1 MTKAD
6 AANGIEL
13 SRAYWEQV
21 VAPIV
26 LERWP
31 SMPHAAAR
39 LGHGSDVLDLDDE
52 MSRDHDW
59 GLRLNLFVPPEMTT
73 EVDAALAASLPDR
86 FAERPTRFT
95 MASDATVRH
104 RVAVADVRRFTT
116 STLGVN
122 AWRDLTVDEWLSV
135 TGQGVLEVTAGAV
148 FVDTNGELS
157 GIRHRLR
164 WYPDDVWR
172 YVVAVDWARLE
183 QELPFV
189 GRTGGRG
196 DDLGS
201 RVLAA
206 RLAGIVMHLGFLLER
221 RWPPYSKWIGTVF
234 ATLQPGEEVTPL
246 LGRALAADDWRE
258 REAAL
263 VEGVRYLALRQRDVG
278 LPDVGDPV
286 GRFYDRPAYGIR
298 PEVIEAVTASIVS
311 ARVRDR
317 PYGMGSTE
325 QRSHNV
331 NVLLDA
337 AGRAGVRSSAS

>member
-1 MTKAD
+1 MTSAES
-6 AANGIEL
+6 ANGIEL
-13 SRAYWEQV
+13 SRAYWERV

-39 LGHGSDVLDLDDE
+39 IGDGSDVLDLDDE

-95 MASDATVRH
+95 MTSDATVRH
-104 RVAVADVRRFTT
+104 RVAVADVRGFTA
-116 STLGVN
+116 STLGVE
-122 AWRDLTVDEWLSV
+122 AWRDLTVDEWLSL
-135 TGQGVLEVTAGAV
+135 TGQSVLEVTAGPV

-172 YVVAVDWARLE
+172 HVVAVDWARLE

-201 RVLAA
+201 RVVAA

-221 RWPPYSKWIGTVF
+221 RWAPYSKWIGTVF
-234 ATLQPGEEVTPL
+234 ATLQPGGEVTAL
-246 LGRALAADDWRE
+246 LGRALATDDWRE
-258 REAAL
+258 REAGL
-263 VEGVRYLALRQRDVG
+263 VESVRHLALRQRDVG

-286 GRFYDRPAYGIR
+286 GRFHDRPVCGIR
-298 PEVIEAVTASIVS
+298 PEVIEVVTASIVS

-317 PYGMGSTE
+317 PYGIGSKE

-331 NVLLDA
+331 NVLFDA
-337 AGRAGVRSSAS
+337 SGHASVRSSAS